1 MAILN
6 IYVKI
11 QLKRTKDNKTYV
23 GLALDRIVQISGVV
37 VGNLSKQPISIL
49 MVFILSE
56 LLIDPYG

>member
-49 MVFILSE
+49 MIFI
-56 LLIDPYG
+56 